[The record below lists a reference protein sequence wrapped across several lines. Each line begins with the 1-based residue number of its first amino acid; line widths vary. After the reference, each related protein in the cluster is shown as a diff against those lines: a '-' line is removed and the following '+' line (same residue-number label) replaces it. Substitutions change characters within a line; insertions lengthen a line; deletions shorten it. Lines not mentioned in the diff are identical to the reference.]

1 MASRKSR
8 RIRLSC
14 TPGSVGVALG
24 CSPKGSPI
32 LSSSYPKR
40 SLFSRILRK
49 RAQKLEAKGKP
60 VDFKELLRME
70 PDGGITNIRNTS
82 SAQWKRWLALDQRPF
97 AGLAQSPN
105 TWCNCT

>member
-1 MASRKSR
+1 
-8 RIRLSC
+8 
-14 TPGSVGVALG
+14 
-24 CSPKGSPI
+24 
-32 LSSSYPKR
+32 
-40 SLFSRILRK
+40 
-49 RAQKLEAKGKP
+49 
-60 VDFKELLRME
+60 ME